1 MWHGARAV
9 SNVPDVPPLPDEDSY
24 LRLVGRSIEA
34 FRKAKGLTQQELG
47 TLCSVDK
54 NTISRWE
61 NGKTSLSAFN
71 LHLLTEHLDVD
82 GDWLIR
88 PADSITEV
96 DARAAIVRRA
106 AQEAARAAAEAASD
120 PPGDDDGSARPGR
133 GRPRRRPRS
142 VQ

>member
-47 TLCSVDK
+47 TLCTVDK

-61 NGKTSLSAFN
+61 NGKTSLSAYN
-71 LHLLTEHLDVD
+71 LHLLTEHLSVD
-82 GDWLIR
+82 GDWLLR

-106 AQEAARAAAEAASD
+106 AQEAARIAAEAEPD
-120 PPGDDDGSARPGR
+120 QPGGAAAAARLRR
-133 GRPRRRPRS
+133 GQPRRRPRS